1 MNAVC
6 AVSKRKL
13 ILGEKGEGGR
23 KKERKKG
30 RRTIKERGRR
40 ERERWKEGTTMH
52 KVSQDARGNVATGG
66 GGGTKTYNG
75 HNGRWILSL
84 SLPTVWALGWV
95 RRRYSS
101 RRTFEKITSSGLSAP
116 FSSSFSLSK
125 VAFSIVGIRRT
136 DPFFTRCAW
145 LWRLI
150 SCYIKSLCFYLGLL
164 VSRLIFYPIEW
175 IYSNALID
183 IPRGAT
189 KVGKN
194 SGEIDR
200 AIFFFL
206 FFHPRKRE
214 TRSIAVYPK
223 FVRLTSGE

>member
-1 MNAVC
+1 MLNKPITHPTIKSFVYLDIDSRRDKGRSSSFDKSGHSRRHIARLLARSLVRYARLRLLVRAGPSAEKGVPMLPMNAVC

-75 HNGRWILSL
+75 HNGGWILSL

-145 LWRLI
+145 L
-150 SCYIKSLCFYLGLL
+150 
-164 VSRLIFYPIEW
+164 
-175 IYSNALID
+175 
-183 IPRGAT
+183 
-189 KVGKN
+189 
-194 SGEIDR
+194 
-200 AIFFFL
+200 
-206 FFHPRKRE
+206 
-214 TRSIAVYPK
+214 
-223 FVRLTSGE
+223 